1 MCRCAD
7 FKCADGGIGRW
18 AFGEPVS
25 HLKSHFSNLS
35 LSLHMI
41 KSMTGY
47 GIASFDSGR
56 TKYTVEIKSL
66 NSKFLELSLR
76 LPKIFSEKE
85 FQLRNDCSKQI
96 ERGKVNLSINAEQA
110 NAVEIK
116 AAGIDKALLKHY
128 YNQLKAV
135 SDELN
140 EQGGNL
146 LQLALGLP
154 EVVKF
159 EEESVSEDEWKL
171 VDKTFNQ
178 AMAAFQKFRSDE
190 GNVLEQDIKMRIG
203 IILKNLELVE
213 IEEPKR
219 VPVIRERLNQFL
231 SEAIGAD
238 SIDKNRFEQ
247 ELIYF
252 IDKLDITE
260 EKIRLKAH
268 CDYFIET
275 LKNADANGKKLG
287 FISQEIG
294 REINTLGS
302 KANDAN
308 MQKLVVGMKEELEK
322 IKEQL
327 LNVL

>member
-1 MCRCAD
+1 
-7 FKCADGGIGRW
+7 
-18 AFGEPVS
+18 
-25 HLKSHFSNLS
+25 
-35 LSLHMI
+35 MI

-47 GIASFDSGR
+47 GIASFDSGK

-85 FQLRNDCSKQI
+85 FQLRNECSKQI
-96 ERGKVNLSINAEQA
+96 DRGKVNLSINVEQA
-110 NAVEIK
+110 NSNVK
-116 AAGIDKALLKHY
+116 AAGIDRELLKHY
-128 YNQLKAV
+128 YNQLKSV

-140 EQGGNL
+140 EPGGNL

-154 EVVKF
+154 EVVKY
-159 EEESVSEDEWKL
+159 EEDTVSDDEWKL
-171 VDKTFNQ
+171 VEKTFQQ
-178 AMAAFQKFRSDE
+178 AMAAFQQFRSDE
-190 GNVLEQDIKMRIG
+190 GNVLEGDIKMRIG

-213 IEEPKR
+213 VEEPKR

-231 SEAIGAD
+231 SEAVGAE
-238 SIDKNRFEQ
+238 SMDKNRFEQ

-260 EKIRLKAH
+260 EKIRLKSH
-268 CDYFIET
+268 CDYFLET

>member
-1 MCRCAD
+1 
-7 FKCADGGIGRW
+7 
-18 AFGEPVS
+18 
-25 HLKSHFSNLS
+25 
-35 LSLHMI
+35 
-41 KSMTGY
+41 MTGY
-47 GIASFDSGR
+47 GIASFDSGS

-76 LPKIFSEKE
+76 IPRSFSEKE
-85 FQLRNDCSKQI
+85 FQLRNECNKQI
-96 ERGKVNLSINAEQA
+96 ERGKVSLSINVEQA
-110 NAVEIK
+110 DSSVK
-116 AAGIDKALLKHY
+116 AAGIDSALLKNY

-135 SDELN
+135 SIELG
-140 EQGGNL
+140 EPGGNL

-154 EVVKF
+154 EVVKYDEDTVS
-159 EEESVSEDEWKL
+159 EEEWKI
-171 VDKTFNQ
+171 VEKTFHQ
-178 AMAAFQKFRSDE
+178 ALAAFQQFRVDE
-190 GNVLEQDIKMRIG
+190 GNVLEQDVKYRIG

-213 IEEPKR
+213 VEEPKR
-219 VPVIRERLNQFL
+219 IPLIRERLNQFL
-231 SEAIGAD
+231 TEAIGRE
-238 SIDKNRFEQ
+238 SIDQNRFEQ
-247 ELIYF
+247 ELIYY

-260 EKIRLKAH
+260 EKVRLKSH
-268 CDYFIET
+268 CDYFVET

-308 MQKLVVGMKEELEK
+308 IQKLVVGMKEELEK

>member
-1 MCRCAD
+1 
-7 FKCADGGIGRW
+7 
-18 AFGEPVS
+18 
-25 HLKSHFSNLS
+25 
-35 LSLHMI
+35 MI

-47 GIASFDSGR
+47 GIASIDADGA
-56 TKYTVEIKSL
+56 KYTVEIKSL

-76 LPKIFSEKE
+76 LPKTFAEKE

-96 ERGKVNLSINAEQA
+96 ERGKVNLSVTVEKA
-110 NAVEIK
+110 NTTVN
-116 AAGIDKALLKHY
+116 AAGIDKELLKHY

-135 SDELN
+135 AADLN
-140 EQGGNL
+140 EPGGNL

-154 EVVKF
+154 EVVKY
-159 EEESVSEDEWKL
+159 EEETASEEEWK
-171 VDKTFNQ
+171 VAEKTYQQ
-178 AMAAFQKFRSDE
+178 ALAAFQQFRSDE
-190 GNVLEQDIKMRIG
+190 GNVLENDLKYRIG
-203 IILKNLELVE
+203 IILKNLELVQ

-219 VPVIRERLNQFL
+219 VPVIKERLNQFL
-231 SEAIGAD
+231 SEAVGREN
-238 SIDKNRFEQ
+238 IDQNRFEQ
-247 ELIYF
+247 ELIYY

-260 EKIRLKAH
+260 EKIRLKTH

-275 LKNADANGKKLG
+275 LKNDDANGKKLS

-294 REINTLGS
+294 REVNTLGS

>member
-1 MCRCAD
+1 
-7 FKCADGGIGRW
+7 
-18 AFGEPVS
+18 
-25 HLKSHFSNLS
+25 
-35 LSLHMI
+35 MI

-47 GIASFDSGR
+47 GIASLDSGS

-76 LPKIFSEKE
+76 LPKAFAEKE
-85 FQLRNDCSKQI
+85 FQLRNECNKQI
-96 ERGKVNLSINAEQA
+96 ERGKVNLSINVEMA
-110 NAVEIK
+110 NSTVN
-116 AAGIDKALLKHY
+116 AAGIDKDLLKHY
-128 YNQLKAV
+128 YQQLKAV
-135 SDELN
+135 SIDLN
-140 EQGGNL
+140 EPAHNL

-154 EVVKF
+154 EVVKY
-159 EEESVSEDEWKL
+159 EEETVSEEEWK
-171 VDKTFNQ
+171 VVEKTLTQ
-178 AMAAFQKFRSDE
+178 AMSAFQQFRSDE
-190 GNVLEQDIKMRIG
+190 GNVLEQDVKFRIG
-203 IILKNLELVE
+203 IILKNLALIE

-231 SEAIGAD
+231 AD
-238 SIDKNRFEQ
+238 SSARENIDQNRFEQ
-247 ELIYF
+247 ELIYY

-275 LKNADANGKKLG
+275 LKNDDANGKKLG

-294 REINTLGS
+294 REVNTLGS

-308 MQKLVVGMKEELEK
+308 IQKLVVGMKEELEK

>member
-1 MCRCAD
+1 
-7 FKCADGGIGRW
+7 
-18 AFGEPVS
+18 
-25 HLKSHFSNLS
+25 
-35 LSLHMI
+35 MI

-47 GIASFDSGR
+47 GIASYDSGK

-96 ERGKVNLSINAEQA
+96 DRGKVNLSINVEQA
-110 NAVEIK
+110 NSNVK
-116 AAGIDKALLKHY
+116 AAGIDRELLKHY
-128 YNQLKAV
+128 YNQLKSV

-140 EQGGNL
+140 EPGGNL

-154 EVVKF
+154 EVVKY
-159 EEESVSEDEWKL
+159 EEDTVSDDEWKL
-171 VDKTFNQ
+171 VEKTFQQ
-178 AMAAFQKFRSDE
+178 AMANFQKFRSDE
-190 GNVLEQDIKMRIG
+190 GNVLEADIKMRIG

-231 SEAIGAD
+231 SEAVGAE

-247 ELIYF
+247 ELIYY

-260 EKIRLKAH
+260 EKIRLKSH

-302 KANDAN
+302 KANDAA

>member
-1 MCRCAD
+1 
-7 FKCADGGIGRW
+7 
-18 AFGEPVS
+18 
-25 HLKSHFSNLS
+25 
-35 LSLHMI
+35 MI

-47 GIASFDSGR
+47 GIASFDSGSS
-56 TKYTVEIKSL
+56 KYTVEIKSL

-96 ERGKVNLSINAEQA
+96 ERGKVNLSINVEQA
-110 NAVEIK
+110 NSSVK
-116 AAGIDKALLKHY
+116 AAGIDTVLLKHY
-128 YNQLKAV
+128 YAQLKAV
-135 SDELN
+135 SDDLN
-140 EQGGNL
+140 EPAANL

-154 EVVKF
+154 EVVKYD
-159 EEESVSEDEWKL
+159 EETVSEDEWKI
-171 VDKTFNQ
+171 VEKTFQQ
-178 AMAAFQKFRSDE
+178 ALAAFQQFRSDE
-190 GNVLEQDIKMRIG
+190 GNVLEQDIKYRID
-203 IILKNLELVE
+203 IILQNLKLVE
-213 IEEPKR
+213 VEEPKR
-219 VPVIRERLNQFL
+219 IPVIRERLNQFL
-231 SEAIGAD
+231 SDAVGREI
-238 SIDKNRFEQ
+238 IDQNRFEQ

-260 EKIRLKAH
+260 EKIRLKTH
-268 CDYFIET
+268 CEYFIET

>member
-1 MCRCAD
+1 
-7 FKCADGGIGRW
+7 
-18 AFGEPVS
+18 
-25 HLKSHFSNLS
+25 
-35 LSLHMI
+35 
-41 KSMTGY
+41 MTGY
-47 GIASFDSGR
+47 GIASFDSGNS
-56 TKYTVEIKSL
+56 KYTVEIKSL

-96 ERGKVNLSINAEQA
+96 ERGKVNLSINVEQA
-110 NAVEIK
+110 GSTVK
-116 AAGIDKALLKHY
+116 AAGIDTELLKHY
-128 YNQLKAV
+128 YAQLKAV
-135 SDELN
+135 SNDLN
-140 EQGGNL
+140 EPANNL

-154 EVVKF
+154 EVVKYG
-159 EEESVSEDEWKL
+159 EETVSEDEWK
-171 VDKTFNQ
+171 VVEKTFQQ
-178 AMAAFQKFRSDE
+178 AMAAFQQFRADE
-190 GNVLEQDIKMRIG
+190 GAILEQDVKQRIG
-203 IILKNLELVE
+203 IILENLKLVE
-213 IEEPKR
+213 VEEPKR

-231 SEAIGAD
+231 SDAVAREG
-238 SIDKNRFEQ
+238 IDQNRFEQ
-247 ELIYF
+247 ELIYY

-260 EKIRLKAH
+260 EKTRLKAH

>member
-1 MCRCAD
+1 MR
-7 FKCADGGIGRW
+7 
-18 AFGEPVS
+18 
-25 HLKSHFSNLS
+25 
-35 LSLHMI
+35 MI

-47 GIASFDSGR
+47 GIASFDSGSS
-56 TKYTVEIKSL
+56 KYTVEIKSL

-85 FQLRNDCSKQI
+85 FQLRNECSKQI
-96 ERGKVNLSINAEQA
+96 ERGKVNLSINVEQA
-110 NAVEIK
+110 VSTVS
-116 AAGIDKALLKHY
+116 AAGIDAELLKHY
-128 YNQLKAV
+128 YRQLKTV
-135 SDELN
+135 SEELN
-140 EQGGNL
+140 EPTNNL

-154 EVVKF
+154 EVVKYNEETVS
-159 EEESVSEDEWKL
+159 EEEWK
-171 VDKTFNQ
+171 VVEKTFQQ
-178 AMAAFQKFRSDE
+178 AMAAFQQFRSDE
-190 GNVLEQDIKMRIG
+190 GNVLEEDVKYRIG
-203 IILKNLELVE
+203 IILKNLDLVML
-213 IEEPKR
+213 EEPKR

-231 SEAIGAD
+231 SDAVGREAID
-238 SIDKNRFEQ
+238 QNRFEQ

-302 KANDAN
+302 KANDAA

>member
-1 MCRCAD
+1 
-7 FKCADGGIGRW
+7 
-18 AFGEPVS
+18 
-25 HLKSHFSNLS
+25 
-35 LSLHMI
+35 MI

-47 GIASFDSGR
+47 GIASFDSGSS
-56 TKYTVEIKSL
+56 KYTVEIKSL

-96 ERGKVNLSINAEQA
+96 ERGKVNLSINVEQA
-110 NAVEIK
+110 GAVSTVK
-116 AAGIDKALLKHY
+116 AAGIDAELLKHY
-128 YNQLKAV
+128 YAQLKQV
-135 SDELN
+135 SQDLN
-140 EQGGNL
+140 EPASNL

-154 EVVKF
+154 EVVKYG
-159 EEESVSEDEWKL
+159 EEETVSEEEWK
-171 VDKTFNQ
+171 VVEKTFQQ
-178 AMAAFQKFRSDE
+178 AMAAFQQFRSDE
-190 GNVLEQDIKMRIG
+190 GNVLEQDVKMRIG
-203 IILKNLELVE
+203 IILDNLKLVE
-213 IEEPKR
+213 VEEPNR

-231 SEAIGAD
+231 SEAVNREA
-238 SIDKNRFEQ
+238 IDQNRFEQ
-247 ELIYF
+247 ELIYY

-260 EKIRLKAH
+260 EKTRLKAH
-268 CDYFIET
+268 CEYFIET
-275 LKNADANGKKLG
+275 LKLADANGKKLG

-308 MQKLVVGMKEELEK
+308 IQKLVVGMKEELEK

>member
-1 MCRCAD
+1 
-7 FKCADGGIGRW
+7 
-18 AFGEPVS
+18 
-25 HLKSHFSNLS
+25 
-35 LSLHMI
+35 MI

-47 GIASFDSGR
+47 GIASFDSGSA
-56 TKYTVEIKSL
+56 KYTVEIKSL

-76 LPKIFSEKE
+76 LPKAFAEKE

-96 ERGKVNLSINAEQA
+96 ERGKVNLSVN
-110 NAVEIK
+110 VEK
-116 AAGIDKALLKHY
+116 PDSTVRAAGIDKQLLKHY
-128 YNQLKAV
+128 YEQLRSV
-135 SDELN
+135 SQDLGEA
-140 EQGGNL
+140 GTNL

-154 EVVKF
+154 EVVKYDEETVS
-159 EEESVSEDEWKL
+159 EEEWKI
-171 VDKTFNQ
+171 VEKTFQQ
-178 AMAAFQKFRSDE
+178 ALASFQQFRTDE
-190 GNVLEQDIKMRIG
+190 GNVLEQDVKYRIG
-203 IILKNLELVE
+203 IILKNLTLVE

-219 VPVIRERLNQFL
+219 VPIIRERLNQFL
-231 SEAIGAD
+231 SNAVEREAID
-238 SIDKNRFEQ
+238 QNRFEQ

-268 CDYFIET
+268 CDYFNET
-275 LKNADANGKKLG
+275 LKSADANGKKLG

-308 MQKLVVGMKEELEK
+308 IQKLVVTMKEELEK

>member
-1 MCRCAD
+1 
-7 FKCADGGIGRW
+7 
-18 AFGEPVS
+18 
-25 HLKSHFSNLS
+25 
-35 LSLHMI
+35 MI

-47 GIASFDSGR
+47 GIASYDSGK

-96 ERGKVNLSINAEQA
+96 DRGKVNLSINVEQA
-110 NAVEIK
+110 NSNVK
-116 AAGIDKALLKHY
+116 AAGIDRELLKHY
-128 YNQLKAV
+128 YNQLKSV

-140 EQGGNL
+140 EPGGNL

-154 EVVKF
+154 EVVKY
-159 EEESVSEDEWKL
+159 EEDTVSDDEWKL
-171 VDKTFNQ
+171 VEKTFQQ
-178 AMAAFQKFRSDE
+178 AMTAFQQFRSDE

-231 SEAIGAD
+231 SEAVGAE

-247 ELIYF
+247 ELIYY

-260 EKIRLKAH
+260 EKIRLKSH

-302 KANDAN
+302 KANDAA